1 MNNYGC
7 AHSFLGQHHSSGHRD
22 TGDESG
28 GMLSQMGSTFFGEDI
43 SALSLLA
50 PSNGHGGPAD
60 ASSPSLMAKS
70 LLGKLAL
77 RKPSILSIT
86 SNLSSPGRGDSG
98 AENKNVPFG
107 GSLEDVEKG
116 KLTSILFRIDI
127 SLYISILFYEFKPL
141 IKIRF
146 HKKAIFMS

>member
-1 MNNYGC
+1 MC
-7 AHSFLGQHHSSGHRD
+7 SFFSGQHHSSGHRD

-86 SNLSSPGRGDSG
+86 SNLSSPGGGGSG
-98 AENKNVPFG
+98 AENRNVPFG

-116 KLTSILFRIDI
+116 KLPSILCRKHFIVYFNIILRILLMI
-127 SLYISILFYEFKPL
+127 E
-141 IKIRF
+141 IRYD
-146 HKKAIFMS
+146 KKAIFVP

>member
-1 MNNYGC
+1 MNNYGF

-50 PSNGHGGPAD
+50 PSNGGPAD

-141 IKIRF
+141 IKNRF